1 MQVFEVSAGRY
12 LLRLGHREKLMET
25 LRRFVM
31 ERRIGAAVIRG
42 LGAARNA
49 ELGYYLMDEKRY
61 DPIPV
66 TGYTEVVSLLGNV
79 SWHVEAEPLVHIHSA
94 LSRRD
99 GSTVGG
105 HVLEIVVG
113 ATMEIDM
120 EILPG
125 RLRRELDPEIGLPL
139 LACHE
144 GSR

>member
-1 MQVFEVSAGRY
+1 MQVFEVSSGRF
-12 LLRLGHREKLMET
+12 LVRLALGEKLMET
-25 LRRFVM
+25 LRQFAA
-31 ERRIGAAVIRG
+31 ERQIGAAFIRG
-42 LGAARNA
+42 LGAARTA

-66 TGYTEVVSLLGNV
+66 TGYTEVASLLGNI
-79 SWHVEAEPLVHIHSA
+79 SWKEDGEPLVHIHSA

-99 GSTVGG
+99 GTTVAG
-105 HVLEIVVG
+105 HVLEIEVG
-113 ATMEIDM
+113 ATMELDV

-125 RLRRELDPEIGLPL
+125 RLSRKLDAEIGLPL